1 MAGDV
6 DYSEAQG
13 RVLTPI
19 LNRYSVN
26 GNTWFTLRSKL
37 QDRRLLPV
45 LFFTVGAPSYAR
57 WGFRGRSVAPYLLRR
72 PLLVRRGFRGAL
84 VVRTA

>member
-1 MAGDV
+1 MVMAGDV

-45 LFFTVGAPSYAR
+45 LFLPWEPHPTRGGGLGGAPSPPT
-57 WGFRGRSVAPYLLRR
+57 RGNHRFPR
-72 PLLVRRGFRGAL
+72 
-84 VVRTA
+84 